1 MKLIALRQWVCDEC
15 GELIRKP
22 EEGYVEWLVD
32 DKHIRYGFRIVHHA
46 LASPRQLDGN
56 CYRYTDE
63 RGRRDMDLEQFLG
76 AGGIVKMLSFI
87 NMGSL
92 HDDFDAKPRIKSSG
106 EWVKLFK
113 RLQVPYYEE
122 ARLYWDKAEEDGFF
136 DGANEIASYL
146 PETLKELIERYGE
159 K

>member
-32 DKHIRYGFRIVHHA
+32 DNHILYGFRIVHHA
-46 LASPRQLDGN
+46 LASPKHPDGD
-56 CYRYTDE
+56 CYRYTRKYGKSDLS
-63 RGRRDMDLEQFLG
+63 LEQFLG
-76 AGGIVKMLSFI
+76 AEGIVRMLSFI

-92 HDDFDAKPRIKSSG
+92 HDDFNAKPRIKSSG
-106 EWVKLFK
+106 EWVELFK

-122 ARLYWDKAEEDGFF
+122 AMLYWFKAKEDGFF